1 MVGKQRNTGTESSI
15 YSFDVP
21 SSKMKPLLR
30 KMYSYQSF
38 SLKFKV
44 FEDVCKN
51 IANDYVIEMDPE
63 SDRKW
68 VKRMTTFEGAMNTD
82 INFQNI
88 MDDKAAEP
96 DKPPSVDVLKI
107 RWTCE
112 NILEDV
118 SS

>member
-1 MVGKQRNTGTESSI
+1 MVHNNLS
-15 YSFDVP
+15 
-21 SSKMKPLLR
+21 
-30 KMYSYQSF
+30 
-38 SLKFKV
+38 FKV

-51 IANDYVIEMDPE
+51 IANDYVIEMYPE

-118 SS
+118 SRYNTCDMIHEWFQMFF

>member
-1 MVGKQRNTGTESSI
+1 M
-15 YSFDVP
+15 
-21 SSKMKPLLR
+21 
-30 KMYSYQSF
+30 
-38 SLKFKV
+38 
-44 FEDVCKN
+44 CKN

-118 SS
+118 SWRKGSSPHLKNPRNHKLS

>member
-1 MVGKQRNTGTESSI
+1 M
-15 YSFDVP
+15 
-21 SSKMKPLLR
+21 
-30 KMYSYQSF
+30 
-38 SLKFKV
+38 
-44 FEDVCKN
+44 CKN

-118 SS
+118 SRYNA

>member
-1 MVGKQRNTGTESSI
+1 MSDPPLSD
-15 YSFDVP
+15 FDYKN
-21 SSKMKPLLR
+21 KMAWVWTTLKKNVNKFNL
-30 KMYSYQSF
+30 SF

-118 SS
+118 SR

>member
-1 MVGKQRNTGTESSI
+1 M
-15 YSFDVP
+15 
-21 SSKMKPLLR
+21 
-30 KMYSYQSF
+30 
-38 SLKFKV
+38 
-44 FEDVCKN
+44 CKN

-118 SS
+118 SRSNKEGLIKRCLFRWSYTAPCEVLLLENRKNSIISL

>member
-1 MVGKQRNTGTESSI
+1 MSDPPLSD
-15 YSFDVP
+15 FDYKI
-21 SSKMKPLLR
+21 KMAWVWTTLKKNVNKFNL
-30 KMYSYQSF
+30 SF

>member
-1 MVGKQRNTGTESSI
+1 
-15 YSFDVP
+15 
-21 SSKMKPLLR
+21 
-30 KMYSYQSF
+30 
-38 SLKFKV
+38 
-44 FEDVCKN
+44 
-51 IANDYVIEMDPE
+51 
-63 SDRKW
+63 
-68 VKRMTTFEGAMNTD
+68 MTTFEGAMNTD

-118 SS
+118 SRYNTWFMNGFKCFFKIEEDMLEAFQAFEDEEEPDDEEFVEKLCLDTDICTEDHHDEL

>member
-1 MVGKQRNTGTESSI
+1 M
-15 YSFDVP
+15 
-21 SSKMKPLLR
+21 
-30 KMYSYQSF
+30 
-38 SLKFKV
+38 
-44 FEDVCKN
+44 CKN

-118 SS
+118 SRFIRGSIRLSHLVIGLICFYM

>member
-1 MVGKQRNTGTESSI
+1 M
-15 YSFDVP
+15 
-21 SSKMKPLLR
+21 
-30 KMYSYQSF
+30 
-38 SLKFKV
+38 
-44 FEDVCKN
+44 CKN

-118 SS
+118 SRSNKEGLIKRCLFPMVVYCRMRSVIA